1 MDREEKL
8 RRHRIVCKKWYSKPE
23 NREKAKEYQKEYRQE
38 NKEKI
43 REYGFKR
50 RARPEYQA
58 RVKKWREE
66 HKEYLKEHNKK
77 WREKNKLKKK
87 LGDRE
92 YNKKITRDPILR
104 KKRIEK
110 QRKFRENN
118 KNIIKKYNQKYYT
131 SPKGVINYTHHNHK
145 RISTI
150 KERPCDLS
158 NDKVKK
164 IFERDKVCVY
174 CGSSERL
181 ELDHIVPLK
190 LGGNSLFNNFVI
202 ACKKCNTTKSGKNVF
217 KWCKIKG
224 IEVPKIVLKLLKEQN
239 QGIA

>member
-1 MDREEKL
+1 MKEDR
-8 RRHRIVCKKWYSKPE
+8 KKYLI
-23 NREKAKEYQKEYRQE
+23 EYRRR

-43 REYGFKR
+43 REYGFKL
-50 RARPEYQA
+50 RAKPEYQK
-58 RVKKWREE
+58 RIKKWREE
-66 HKEYLKEHNKK
+66 NKEYLKEYSKK
-77 WREKNKLKKK
+77 WREKNRERKK
-87 LGDRE
+87 LMDKR
-92 YNKKITRDPILR
+92 YNQKNKVKVNKTHKIW
-104 KKRIEK
+104 
-110 QRKFRENN
+110 RENN
-118 KNIIKKYNQKYYT
+118 KERVKKYNQKYYT
-131 SPKGVINYTHHNHK
+131 SPKGVISYTHHNHK

-158 NDKVKK
+158 NKKVKE

-202 ACKKCNTTKSGKNVF
+202 ACKKCNTTKSGKDVF

-224 IEVPKIVLKLLKEQN
+224 IEVPKIVLELLSRH
-239 QGIA
+239 